1 MLRRI
6 LFLFAVPAMLLASI
20 LFATTAQAQSPH
32 FVGTPHCTKSLSG
45 GLTCSGKAAGL
56 GNGPTAAFL
65 TASSVTANYRCVNH
79 GGNIAPGQPAVTQ
92 NVTGPTQDI
101 TPRNGQITF
110 SPTIPPP
117 TPPSAATECPN
128 GNWTVQLTS
137 LTYSNVVLHIQ
148 QPPGTD
154 VLTDNLGTIDP

>member
-1 MLRRI
+1 MLRRF
-6 LFLFAVPAMLLASI
+6 LFLLTVPAMLLGSV
-20 LFATTAQAQSPH
+20 LFATAAQAQSPH
-32 FVGTPHCTKSLSG
+32 FVGTPTCTKSLSS

-65 TASSVTANYRCVNH
+65 TASSITANYVCQNK
-79 GGNIAPGQPAVTQ
+79 GGNVAPGQPVVTQ
-92 NVTGPTQDI
+92 NVTGPTQNI

-128 GNWTVQLTS
+128 GNWKVVLTS
-137 LTYSNVVLHIQ
+137 LTYTDVTLHIQ